1 MILSDWVDEN
11 MSSHAYITNV
21 GYDNVTLDKKGW
33 DDCDSDD
40 WHSHRQTNGNSYD
53 NNNDNGFMCANLQ

>member
-1 MILSDWVDEN
+1 

-21 GYDNVTLDKKGW
+21 GYDSVTLDKKGW

-40 WHSHRQTNGNSYD
+40 WHCHRQTNGNSYD
-53 NNNDNGFMCANLQ
+53 NNNDNGSMCADLQ